1 MVQAMIRFDR
11 IANFHFTREDW
22 HKYAD
27 SLTLSTKNDDKSIPI
42 VAMSPPT
49 KAVFLIPNLS
59 VKIPAK
65 AESRKVAP
73 TVIDPTREAFVAAS
87 FKHRMTIS
95 SISKLFLRIV
105 FSGVFKTFYF
115 LWNLTAAM
123 NNWKVI

>member
-1 MVQAMIRFDR
+1 
-11 IANFHFTREDW
+11 
-22 HKYAD
+22 
-27 SLTLSTKNDDKSIPI
+27 
-42 VAMSPPT
+42 MSPPT

-95 SISKLFLRIV
+95 FFQIWLEHNFFGI
-105 FSGVFKTFYF
+105 FKTFHF
-115 LWNLTAAM
+115 L
-123 NNWKVI
+123 